1 MSFIQSILAVGSVGT
16 LIQIE
21 CQASNGLPSI
31 VIVGLG
37 NKAVDEAKE
46 RVRSAFASTGIEMPR
61 KRITINLAPA
71 DLPKDS
77 TSLDLPIAASIMTV
91 NGQLSSQFSKDCAMI
106 GEIGLNGDVRAV
118 RGIIGTLL
126 AGERL
131 GIRRYVIPA
140 DNVKQAMLIPN
151 IEVFPIS
158 NISELRTGSLAP
170 LQADS
175 KPPTA
180 LKSPASKVR
189 LSDIAGQAQ
198 AKRALEVAAA
208 GGHNILL
215 SGPPGTGKSMLAKAM
230 ATILPP
236 LTRREMLEV
245 THLHSLA
252 SNNYDELI
260 VDRPFR
266 APHHSSSHVSI
277 VGGGAKTRPGEITLS
292 HKGVLFLDEMPEFNR
307 TTLEAMRQPLEDG
320 FITISRIRQTIE
332 YPADFILIATANPC
346 PCGFFGTSKPCEC
359 STAQIV
365 RYKQRL
371 SGPILDRID
380 LHVTVDNVQ
389 HNTLLGGQTQ
399 EDDTEAARDR
409 IVKSRALQAKRFS
422 SDEKINANMSNHE
435 LKAFAKL
442 TDQSRDLLNQ
452 AAAKLDLSARSYMRI
467 IKVSRTIADLEES
480 AHIRPEH
487 ISEALQY
494 RTTRVQQW

>member
-16 LIQIE
+16 IIQIE

-91 NGQLSSQFSKDCAMI
+91 NGQLPSQLSKDCAMI

-118 RGIIGTLL
+118 RGIIGILL

-131 GIRRYVIPA
+131 GIRKYVIPA

-151 IEVFPIS
+151 IEIFPIS
-158 NISELRTGSLAP
+158 NICELRTRPLVP
-170 LQADS
+170 LQA
-175 KPPTA
+175 
-180 LKSPASKVR
+180 ASQPFATSNPVAKVC
-189 LSDIAGQAQ
+189 LSDIAGQTQ

-230 ATILPP
+230 AGILPP
-236 LTRREMLEV
+236 LTHREMLEV

-252 SNNYDELI
+252 SNNYDEL
-260 VDRPFR
+260 VTDRPFR

-307 TTLEAMRQPLEDG
+307 ATLEAMRQPLEDG
-320 FITISRIRQTIE
+320 LITISRIRQTIE

-346 PCGFFGTSKPCEC
+346 PCGFLGSSKPCEC
-359 STAQIV
+359 PTGQIV

-389 HNTLLGGQTQ
+389 HNTLLGSKVQGN
-399 EDDTEAARDR
+399 DTAAVRKR
-409 IVKSRALQAKRFS
+409 VARARAVQAKRFS
-422 SDEKINANMSNHE
+422 SSEKINANMDNPE
-435 LKAFAKL
+435 IKAFAKL
-442 TDQSRDLLNQ
+442 ADQSRDLLNQ
-452 AAAKLDLSARSYMRI
+452 AAAKLNLSARSYMKVV
-467 IKVSRTIADLEES
+467 KVSRTIADLEES
-480 AHIRPEH
+480 TYIRPEH

-494 RTTRVQQW
+494 RTTRLQQW